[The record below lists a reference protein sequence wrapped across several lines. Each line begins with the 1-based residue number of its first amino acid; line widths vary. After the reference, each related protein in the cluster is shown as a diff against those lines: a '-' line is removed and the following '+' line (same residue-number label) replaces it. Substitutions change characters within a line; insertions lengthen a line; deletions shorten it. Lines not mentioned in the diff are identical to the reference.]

1 MSVREKLASIE
12 TKVNHLGES
21 HNRIKVENNRLK
33 VEAEILRKRLAEQD
47 KVINE
52 LENKNVNLHIARPV
66 LETAGQNDAIRQKI
80 DRYIKEIDKCIELL
94 NS

>member
-1 MSVREKLASIE
+1 MSVKEKLSSIE
-12 TKVNHLGES
+12 VKINRLGES
-21 HNRIKVENNRLK
+21 HSRMKVENNRLK
-33 VEAEILRKRLAEQD
+33 VEAEILRKRLTEQE

-52 LENKNVNLHIARPV
+52 LENKNVNLHIARPAP
-66 LETAGQNDAIRQKI
+66 ETAGQNDAIREKI